1 VSVAPPAQREN
12 RRERR
17 IAVARAKVVA
27 GSLARALLSAA
38 HVTKLLC
45 GCRRVDVARRR
56 PPPPERATQPS
67 PGCLLLTRQGTYT
80 MPQGNGGSSS
90 ATPPAYLMSRAC
102 VSRRMPV
109 QGALR

>member
-1 VSVAPPAQREN
+1 MSPTFC
-12 RRERR
+12 
-17 IAVARAKVVA
+17 AVVV
-27 GSLARALLSAA
+27 GSMLL
-38 HVTKLLC
+38 VVGC
-45 GCRRVDVARRR
+45 GEQYCQKGANGPMRCYEINEVEYQETLSRP

-67 PGCLLLTRQGTYT
+67 PGCLLFTRHGTYT

-90 ATPPAYLMSRAC
+90 ATPPAYLMSGAC